1 MAIDLARV
9 DAYLEAHLDETLA
22 ELGRLCAQPSVAA
35 QGLGMAEC
43 AELTATMLRE
53 HGLDAEVVPSDGFP
67 VVLGEMAGASEKTLL
82 FYNHYDVQPAEP
94 LELWDSPPFE
104 MTRRDGKLYARGVG
118 DDKGHIVSR
127 LAAIRAILATHDG
140 LPCRVKFII
149 EGEEE
154 IGSNTLTAFVQ
165 QHADRLRADGCIWE
179 FGGVNYNG
187 RPFTYLG
194 MRGDFYVEL
203 SVKTLTSDAHSGLG
217 GSLFPNAAWR
227 LTWALA
233 TLKAQDERIQIAGW
247 YDDVLEPSAY
257 DRELL
262 AALPNEEEQL
272 KAGYGLSGFLGGV
285 TGVALREQ
293 EVFVPTCTISGLTSG
308 YQGPGSK
315 TVLPAEARAKIDFRL
330 VPDQDPADLLP
341 KLRRHLNE
349 HGFGDVVI
357 TQLGGEHP
365 ARTTSD
371 SPFVDL
377 VTESAAGLYG
387 KPAIIA
393 PMSGGSGPMY
403 PFVKYLGVPIANA
416 GIGRPESNAHA
427 PNEHVYVEEFL
438 RGAKHIARIMA
449 GMTDL

>member
-9 DAYLEAHLDETLA
+9 DAYLEAHLEEALA
-22 ELGRLCAQPSVAA
+22 ALGRLCAQPSVAA

-53 HGLDAEVVPSDGFP
+53 HGLAAEIVPSDGFP
-67 VVLGEMAGASEKTLL
+67 VVLGELAGASEKTLL

-94 LELWDSPPFE
+94 RELWDSPPFAL
-104 MTRRDGKLYARGVG
+104 TRREGKVFARGVG

-127 LAAIRAILATHDG
+127 LAAIRAILATHER

-154 IGSNTLTAFVQ
+154 IGSNNLPAFVER
-165 QHADRLRADGCIWE
+165 HRERLRADGCIWE
-179 FGGVNYNG
+179 FGGIDYED

-203 SVKTLTSDAHSGLG
+203 SVKALTHDAHSGLG
-217 GSLFPNAAWR
+217 GSIFPNAAWR

-233 TLKAQDERIQIAGW
+233 TLKAQDERIRIVGW
-247 YDDVLEPSAY
+247 YDDVVGPSAA

-262 AALPNEEEQL
+262 AALPDEEAKL
-272 KAGYGLSGFLGGV
+272 KEGYGLAGFLGGA

-293 EVFVPTCTISGLTSG
+293 AVFVPTCTISGLTSG

-315 TVLPAEARAKIDFRL
+315 TVLPAEARAKLDFRL
-330 VPDQDPADLLP
+330 VPEQDPADLLP
-341 KLRRHLNE
+341 KLRRHLDA
-349 HGFGDVVI
+349 HGFSDVQI
-357 TQLGGEHP
+357 AQLGGEHP
-365 ARTTSD
+365 ARTTAD

-377 VTESAAGLYG
+377 VTASAAALYD
-387 KPAIIA
+387 KPAVIA
-393 PMSGGSGPMY
+393 PLSGGSGPMY

-427 PNEHVYVEEFL
+427 PNEHVHVEEFL
-438 RGAKHIARIMA
+438 RGAKHIARILA
-449 GMTDL
+449 GMADL

>member
-9 DAYLEAHLDETLA
+9 DAYLEAHLEESLEELATLC
-22 ELGRLCAQPSVAA
+22 RQPSVAA
-35 QGLGMAEC
+35 QGLGMTEC
-43 AELTATMLRE
+43 AELTAGLLRE
-53 HGLDAEVVPSDGFP
+53 HGFESAVMPSDGFP
-67 VVLGEMAGASEKTLL
+67 VVYGEAAGTDERTLL

-104 MTRRDGKLYARGVG
+104 PTLRDGKLYARGVG

-127 LAAIRAILATHDG
+127 LAAVKAIKAIHG
-140 LPCRVKFII
+140 ELPCRVKFII

-154 IGSNTLTAFVQ
+154 IGSNNLPAFIDK
-165 QHADRLRADGCIWE
+165 HRELLRADGCIWE
-179 FGGVNYNG
+179 FGGVDYEG

-203 SVKTLTSDAHSGLG
+203 SVKTLTRDAHSGLG

-227 LTWALA
+227 LVWALG
-233 TLKAQDERIQIAGW
+233 TLKGLDERIQIEGW
-247 YDDVLEPSAY
+247 YDDVLGPSEY
-257 DRELL
+257 DRELI
-262 AALPNEEEQL
+262 ARLPDEEAKL
-272 KAGYGLSGFLGGV
+272 KAGYGLDGFLGGV
-285 TGVALREQ
+285 TGAALREQ

-315 TVLPAEARAKIDFRL
+315 TVLPAEASAKVDFRL
-330 VPDQDPADLLP
+330 VPEQDPVDLLP
-341 KLRRHLNE
+341 KLRRHLDK
-349 HGFGDVVI
+349 HGFQDVQI
-357 TQLGGEHP
+357 KQLGGEHP

-377 VTESAAGLYG
+377 VTETGATLYG
-387 KPAIIA
+387 KPAVLA

-427 PNEHVYVEEFL
+427 PNEHIYVEEFL
-438 RGAKHIARIMA
+438 RGAKHIVRILA
-449 GMTDL
+449 GMQGL